1 MIYSYHDQDKKRR
14 MTTGQKNDRMQADN
28 ATRQKTKEL
37 TEHRRISRSRSAKWL
52 KLYSNVVSPCT
63 PGVINRELDAYEFLL
78 PDHPVSR
85 NHPP

>member
-37 TEHRRISRSRSAKWL
+37 TKHRRISRSRSAKWL
-52 KLYSNVVSPCT
+52 KLYSNVVSSCT